1 MQLLISLG
9 FLVLAVLSLRGKRW
23 AYVAFVVLGLL
34 YFPAQVG
41 FRLDPHPCELAFN
54 WSLAVFS
61 LTNYAHIV
69 LFALFFVM
77 TRAQLRVRGWS
88 RFAWAALATIVMGVL
103 VEVAEGV
110 TGKGHCRVRDLVPD
124 GAGALLGQGLVF
136 LWHGVRTLWKSVRT
150 RSQQD

>member
-1 MQLLISLG
+1 MQLLIFLG
-9 FLVLAVLSLRGKRW
+9 FLLLAVLSLLGKRW
-23 AYVAFVVLGLL
+23 AYVAFVLLGLL

-54 WSLAVFS
+54 CSLAVFS

-110 TGKGHCRVRDLVPD
+110 TRKGHCRVRDLVPD